1 MTLLFVYG
9 TLQPG
14 EVRWRHL
21 APYVVGE
28 GREASVAGELY
39 DTGLDYPA
47 AIFGGDAHIHGRVYP
62 LDDGQLTDALSHL
75 DEVEGAVRGRYER
88 VSVVTGEGEHA
99 WAYQCGEQA
108 LLRTRIES
116 GNWLVRR

>member
-14 EVRWRHL
+14 EVRWQHL
-21 APYVVGE
+21 APFVVGE
-28 GREASVAGELY
+28 GREAFVAGELY

-62 LDDGQLTDALSHL
+62 LDDGQLTDALAHL
-75 DEVEGAVRGRYER
+75 DEVEGAVRGLYER

-116 GNWLVRR
+116 GDWLRRH